1 MSKDKDDNDHY
12 LTKYKKPKVKLVK
25 RKAVKRKVATIA
37 PNRFIQYDFKSFL
50 SHVFE
55 YSGIEH
61 LQTPMMYFVIT
72 IMLTFGGG
80 EQMSREYQAK
90 TFNDTWECWE
100 YLSAK
105 KVELLTPML
114 ETYGDNLTS
123 FEFYCESRYGEAV

>member
-1 MSKDKDDNDHY
+1 
-12 LTKYKKPKVKLVK
+12 
-25 RKAVKRKVATIA
+25 
-37 PNRFIQYDFKSFL
+37 
-50 SHVFE
+50 
-55 YSGIEH
+55 
-61 LQTPMMYFVIT
+61 
-72 IMLTFGGG
+72 MLTFGGG

>member
-1 MSKDKDDNDHY
+1 
-12 LTKYKKPKVKLVK
+12 
-25 RKAVKRKVATIA
+25 
-37 PNRFIQYDFKSFL
+37 
-50 SHVFE
+50 
-55 YSGIEH
+55 
-61 LQTPMMYFVIT
+61 
-72 IMLTFGGG
+72 
-80 EQMSREYQAK
+80 MSREYQAK